1 MPELAKAK
9 VFKNGRSQAVRIPL
23 EFRFASDSVYI
34 RRDHQTGDVIL
45 SEATRPPSLTWDEVF
60 AALDAAD
67 IPDDFLAERSQG
79 VFEKRVD
86 LIDEPEDA

>member
-1 MPELAKAK
+1 MPDVAKAK

-34 RRDHQTGDVIL
+34 RRDPQTGNLIL
-45 SEATRPPSLTWDEVF
+45 SEVPTPPTWDEVF

-67 IPDDFLAERSQG
+67 IPDDFLMDRDRSLPQERPEL
-79 VFEKRVD
+79 F
-86 LIDEPEDA
+86 DEPDVE